1 MFNIIKT
8 LQNYFTHELLPY
20 NLSSEVA
27 LHFNVSKRQPY
38 LVVSCSEEVFLWPV
52 LPLWLGADLVS
63 LGGQNTGETN
73 HKPSSEL
80 PLLSVRPVITFIATR
95 HHRS

>member
-38 LVVSCSEEVFLWPV
+38 LVVSCSGKCFC
-52 LPLWLGADLVS
+52 
-63 LGGQNTGETN
+63 GQCCPCG
-73 HKPSSEL
+73 SGL
-80 PLLSVRPVITFIATR
+80 ILCL
-95 HHRS
+95 